1 MELLIYRRYKLIN
14 LLNNYYI
21 DNNKF
26 KFRFLNQEKNIEFNE
41 EAIKTS
47 LKKIDILLS
56 YYIIY

>member
-26 KFRFLNQEKNIEFNE
+26 KFRFLNQEKNIENNE

-47 LKKIDILLS
+47 LKKIDMLLS